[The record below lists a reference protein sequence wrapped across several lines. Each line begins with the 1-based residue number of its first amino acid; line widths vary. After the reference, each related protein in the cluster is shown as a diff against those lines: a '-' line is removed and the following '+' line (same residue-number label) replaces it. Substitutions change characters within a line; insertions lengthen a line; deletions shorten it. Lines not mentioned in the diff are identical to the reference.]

1 MSAQMGLHGR
11 IAAAASNNQTSHA
24 AKIMIIA
31 NPDAF
36 SNLLRLIDPLS
47 SACKEIMNTVDAVG
61 SGLKLLRLVSK
72 GVKDALLV
80 QGYTLLIDGVTL
92 RPAELPNT
100 KFWASTNLITL
111 RVKVEEGE
119 HYIDLLIIRTVDQ

>member
-47 SACKEIMNTVDAVG
+47 SACKEIMNTVE
-61 SGLKLLRLVSK
+61 
-72 GVKDALLV
+72 LLV
-80 QGYTLLIDGVTL
+80 QALNCCDWSAKGSRMHSWSKVT
-92 RPAELPNT
+92 P
-100 KFWASTNLITL
+100 S
-111 RVKVEEGE
+111 
-119 HYIDLLIIRTVDQ
+119 